1 MFKFNKSIPPYIIA
15 ELSTNHKGSFLEAS
29 KLIEA
34 AASCGVNAIKIQTY
48 TADSMTINIK
58 NKYFKIRDKSNLWN
72 GYYLYDLYKKGSTP
86 YIWHKKIFDKAKSLG
101 LDYFSTPF
109 DVNAVDF
116 LESLNVK
123 MYKIASFEI
132 TDLKLIEKIASTKK
146 TTFISTGM
154 ATKKEIS
161 NVIKIF
167 KKQRNNNY
175 ILLKCTSNYPA
186 DPADSNILTIQDMKK
201 KFKCP
206 VGISDHT
213 LGIGVPLASVA
224 LGAQVVEKH
233 FKLKSSF
240 KKKALDDAFSLDPKQ
255 MSQLVRESKNVW
267 KSIGK
272 ISYGPTNNEKKS
284 LIFRRSL
291 FATKDINKGEF
302 FTSDNIGIFRPN
314 IGLQPNE
321 FDKIIGKKSKK
332 SIKKGSPLFNS
343 HF

>member
-1 MFKFNKSIPPYIIA
+1 MYKFNKSMPPYIIA
-15 ELSTNHKGSFLEAS
+15 ELSTNHKGSFTEAF

-34 AASCGVNAIKIQTY
+34 AADCGVNAIKIQTY
-48 TADSMTINIK
+48 TADSMTLNVK

-72 GYYLYDLYKKGSTP
+72 GYYLHDLYKKGSTP
-86 YIWHKKIFDKAKSLG
+86 YSWHKKIFDKAKSLG
-101 LDYFSTPF
+101 LDYFSSPF
-109 DVNAVDF
+109 DVKAVDF
-116 LESLNVK
+116 LIIKCK

-154 ATKKEIS
+154 ATKTEIL

-167 KKQRNNNY
+167 KKKRNKNY
-175 ILLKCTSNYPA
+175 ILLKCTSNYPS
-186 DPADSNILTIQDMKK
+186 DPSDSNIITIKDMKK
-201 KFKCP
+201 EFKCP

-233 FKLKSSF
+233 FKLKNSS
-240 KKKALDDAFSLDPKQ
+240 KKELDDAFSLIPEQ

-272 ISYGPTNNEKKS
+272 ISYGPSNNEK
-284 LIFRRSL
+284 IFDL
-291 FATKDINKGEF
+291 
-302 FTSDNIGIFRPN
+302 
-314 IGLQPNE
+314 
-321 FDKIIGKKSKK
+321 
-332 SIKKGSPLFNS
+332 
-343 HF
+343 

>member
-1 MFKFNKSIPPYIIA
+1 MSKFKKSMPPYIIA

-29 KLIEA
+29 RLIEA
-34 AASCGVNAIKIQTY
+34 AANCGVNAIKIQTY
-48 TADSMTINIK
+48 TADSMTLNVK
-58 NKYFKIRDKSNLWN
+58 NKHFKIRDKNNLWY

-101 LDYFSTPF
+101 LDYFSSPF
-109 DVNAVDF
+109 DINAVDF

-154 ATKKEIS
+154 ATKKEIF
-161 NVIKIF
+161 NAIKIF
-167 KKQRNNNY
+167 KKKRNNKY

-186 DPADSNILTIQDMKK
+186 DPSDSNILTIEDMKK

-240 KKKALDDAFSLDPKQ
+240 KKKALDDAFSLNPEQ

-291 FATKDINKGEF
+291 FAKKDINKGDL

-314 IGLQPNE
+314 IGLQPKE